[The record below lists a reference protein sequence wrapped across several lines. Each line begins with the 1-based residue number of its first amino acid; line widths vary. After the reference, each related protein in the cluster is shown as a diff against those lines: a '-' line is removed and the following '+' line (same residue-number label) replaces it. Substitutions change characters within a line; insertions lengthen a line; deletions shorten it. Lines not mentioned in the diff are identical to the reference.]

1 MNLQFLSG
9 NPIAKRS
16 KKRKAK
22 KVNAKK
28 KGPRMGSKKKFIRKN
43 PDTYYATKGKL
54 KADLGKAISPVE
66 AKSLLTASRRL
77 KARSAALKKDKS
89 PKARLLGFH
98 MEKAAKKATIIRKSQ
113 GKSAKKILAKA
124 KKAIKS
130 GAKISHVVDDQV
142 DKVLSQAGI
151 TEPMKKYLQRKE
163 TKMAKKAKKK
173 VAKKVSKKKV
183 AKKVA
188 KKAAKKVAKKAVKK
202 SSKKRSVKRVH
213 KKVARKASAKRVAKK
228 VSKKVSKKIY
238 KFKRRKVKSVKIAK
252 SRKSLSVY
260 LKNPLKGAGAIMGKA
275 SELFE
280 QGTGLD
286 LKEAGLLVGAG
297 ASIGTLEALVSKYG
311 QQVITKLPV
320 QLQSAAPALIVGVL
334 GSVGHAVASKKLGKD
349 HLAVEALKAVVAA
362 SIVRVASATLSST
375 VNKVLGMAGVDFTP
389 MKGIPQLSSMRG
401 VDYTPM
407 AGVDYTPMA
416 GIPKLSKMGNINPG
430 SMGFKSADFGSY
442 DMSDY
447 GAGGGYTEG
456 RKRSNADFG
465 GVDIEDLEA
474 LEDDSDSDDNMN

>member
-1 MNLQFLSG
+1 
-9 NPIAKRS
+9 
-16 KKRKAK
+16 
-22 KVNAKK
+22 
-28 KGPRMGSKKKFIRKN
+28 MGSKKKFVRKN
-43 PDTYYATKGKL
+43 PDSYYATKGKL

-77 KARSAALKKDKS
+77 KARSAALKKEKS

-173 VAKKVSKKKV
+173 AAKKVSKKKV
-183 AKKVA
+183 AKKA
-188 KKAAKKVAKKAVKK
+188 SKKKAAKKVTRKAAKK
-202 SSKKRSVKRVH
+202 SSKKRSVKKAH
-213 KKVARKASAKRVAKK
+213 KKAARKASAKRSAKK
-228 VSKKVSKKIY
+228 VSKKAIKKTY
-238 KFKRRKVKSVKIAK
+238 KFKRRKVKSVRIAK

-334 GSVGHAVASKKLGKD
+334 GSVGHAVAAKKLGKN
-349 HLAVEALKAVVAA
+349 HMAVEALKAVVAA

-375 VNKVLGMAGVDFTP
+375 VNKALGMAGVDFTP
-389 MKGIPQLSSMRG
+389 MRGIPQLSTMRG
-401 VDYTPM
+401 VDFTPM

-416 GIPKLSKMGNINPG
+416 GIPKLSKMGNMNPG
-430 SMGFKSADFGSY
+430 SMGFKSADFGAY

>member
-16 KKRKAK
+16 KKHKAK
-22 KVNAKK
+22 RVSTKK

-43 PDTYYATKGKL
+43 PDSYYATKGKL

-66 AKSLLTASRRL
+66 AKALLTASRRL
-77 KARSAALKKDKS
+77 KARGAALKKEKS

-173 VAKKVSKKKV
+173 AAKKVSKKKV
-183 AKKVA
+183 SK
-188 KKAAKKVAKKAVKK
+188 KKAAKKVTKKAVKK
-202 SSKKRSVKRVH
+202 SSKKRSVKKAH
-213 KKVARKASAKRVAKK
+213 KKAARKASAKRSAKK
-228 VSKKVSKKIY
+228 VSKKVSKKTY

-334 GSVGHAVASKKLGKD
+334 GSVGHAVASKKLGKN
-349 HLAVEALKAVVAA
+349 HMAVEALKAVVAA

-375 VNKVLGMAGVDFTP
+375 VNKALGMAGVDFTP